1 MIDEE
6 SYRRAKHAITEI
18 ARTVEAAEAV
28 KSNDMVR
35 FGNLMNQS
43 HDSLRDDFNVSCKE
57 LDELVNI
64 ARQTSG
70 VLGSRMTG

>member
-1 MIDEE
+1 
-6 SYRRAKHAITEI
+6 
-18 ARTVEAAEAV
+18 
-28 KSNDMVR
+28 MVR
-35 FGNLMNQS
+35 LGTLMNQS

-64 ARQTSG
+64 ARETNG

>member
-1 MIDEE
+1 M
-6 SYRRAKHAITEI
+6 
-18 ARTVEAAEAV
+18 EAAQAL
-28 KSNDMVR
+28 KSNDMIR

-64 ARQTSG
+64 ARETTG
-70 VLGSRMTG
+70 VLGSRMTGN